1 MESPIESQI
10 WRLLQALEKLNG
22 DADIIELAGM
32 ADDSLRRLVGTGIF
46 GSLTGRPL
54 ALMQHVKGD
63 PKMRESDHDVA
74 KALLFAFDP
83 KLNYAKLSNPEI
95 SVRTG
100 FGVGKVRTSLKN
112 LTAAGYFRSIPPSER
127 EWNNG
132 DHTLKY
138 EPQFESLS
146 NHDFVSETSTAI

>member
-1 MESPIESQI
+1 MESPIELQI

-32 ADDSLRRLVGTGIF
+32 ADDCLRRLVGTGIF
-46 GSLTGRPL
+46 GSLTGQPL
-54 ALMQHVKGD
+54 ALIQTIESD
-63 PKMRESDHDVA
+63 PRMRELDRAVA

-83 KLNYAKLSNPEI
+83 ELNYAKLSNPEI
-95 SVRTG
+95 SVRTAL
-100 FGVGKVRTSLKN
+100 GVGKVRTSLKN
-112 LTAAGYFRSIPPSER
+112 LTAAGYFRVIPPSER

-138 EPQFESLS
+138 EPQF
-146 NHDFVSETSTAI
+146 DAVTPTSGNQS